1 MKPYDSLIKL
11 YGAYVNNV
19 NIQLGCSA
27 YVLNNMGFK
36 ENLKSELIYQ
46 DIQVKELADITGISR
61 YTLGNYLSVRER
73 IPTADVA
80 VKIAQALGVS
90 VEYLVTGEDDQ
101 EKSPF
106 GHRIRGLIQ
115 NYRLLC
121 EDDQELII
129 AMTQFL
135 KNKRYKK

>member
-1 MKPYDSLIKL
+1 MLL
-11 YGAYVNNV
+11 
-19 NIQLGCSA
+19 
-27 YVLNNMGFK
+27 NMGFK

-46 DIQVKELADITGISR
+46 DMQVKKLADITGISR

-90 VEYLVTGEDDQ
+90 VEYLVTGKENFIEKSSFGTGMRGLMQNYKLLSEDDQ
-101 EKSPF
+101 KV
-106 GHRIRGLIQ
+106 
-115 NYRLLC
+115 
-121 EDDQELII
+121 II

-135 KNKRYKK
+135 KNKNNKK